1 MTMHSMLKTLEKY
14 VVDNSPAILTGV
26 ATVGVLSTA
35 FLTGRASFQ
44 AAEKLRQEER
54 EWGTPLESNKEKVK
68 LVWKLYIPA
77 AVTGAMTV
85 TCIIG
90 ANRIGARRAA
100 ALATTI
106 TIIERGF
113 EEYREKVVENLGA
126 KKEEKIRADVVQ
138 DRVNREEEKRAT
150 VIVGDG
156 NVLCRDDF
164 SGQYFESTVEKI
176 RKAENDINK
185 RILNNSYA
193 SLSDFYD
200 LLGIERTGVSDELGW
215 TLERQLDIR
224 FDSALTKDNKPVLSV
239 EFRVAPVRKY
249 EWLS

>member
-1 MTMHSMLKTLEKY
+1 MLKTLEKY